1 MKMLPN
7 PLMKLNLE
15 PIVKINNFF
24 LIVFLCATFL
34 PNISSAATLQEAKTA
49 IDQKNFSL
57 AREIYETLAEKGD
70 AKAQYNLGLMYA
82 SGDGVPYDAG
92 IAASWFKKSA
102 AQGYREAQYTLA
114 VMTFNKELDAL
125 DYMQA
130 IKWYQAAAEQGHL
143 KSQENLG
150 ILFYRGDTIEQD
162 INSSIYWFQL
172 AANQNSSEAQQFLA
186 YIYSNG
192 AVPEDLTKAGM
203 WMMLSAEN
211 PDTRH
216 LNKRKNLL
224 KFLMSKMT
232 AEQITLARELTKK
245 CVAQQFKDCQAL

>member
-1 MKMLPN
+1 MNIK
-7 PLMKLNLE
+7 KLC
-15 PIVKINNFF
+15 FA
-24 LIVFLCATFL
+24 LIFTSTFL
-34 PNISSAATLQEAKTA
+34 TSLAHGTSLQEAKIA
-49 IDQKNFSL
+49 IEAKNYKK
-57 AREIYETLAEKGD
+57 AYEIYQALADEGD

-82 SGDGVPYDAG
+82 SGDGVKYDANQ
-92 IAASWFKKSA
+92 AASWYKKSA
-102 AQGYREAQYTLA
+102 DQGYKEAQYALA
-114 VMTFNKELDAL
+114 VMIFNKELETL
-125 DYMQA
+125 DYTQA
-130 IKWYQAAAEQGHL
+130 VKWYQAAAAQGHI

-150 ILFYRGDTIEQD
+150 MLFYRGDAIEQD

-172 AANQNSSEAQQFLA
+172 AANQNSSEAQQYLA

-192 AVPEDLTKAGM
+192 AVPEDLVKAGM

-232 AEQITLARELTKK
+232 PEQITLARELTKK
-245 CVAQQFKDCQAL
+245 CVVQQFKDCQAL